1 LTAGISFGIVGRL
14 PLLVYGQTSS
24 ASSPSDNASG
34 NGSMKKQ
41 TNGGAIDVTLQPSPE
56 PIRHSGQT
64 SLKVQFLTKGTEKVQ
79 PHIDYD
85 VTIKDSSGK
94 QVISATQLAG
104 QAGKPLHTSERIV
117 IIPYTFKAPE
127 DYTVSVTVYGILFNP
142 IKPESADF
150 VVKVA

>member
-1 LTAGISFGIVGRL
+1 MSLRLLNRRQLDQVGFYRSRVNELNCVNSIKNFILVIVLTAGISFGIVGRL

-117 IIPYTFKAPE
+117 
-127 DYTVSVTVYGILFNP
+127 
-142 IKPESADF
+142 
-150 VVKVA
+150 